1 MRMIGIAIPTSM
13 AVLAMG
19 SGAAWA
25 ATCDTSYV
33 DSSCGSTC
41 QSLYGSDTMTQIIK
55 DSIKG
60 SKACIT
66 YVNTGSGQ
74 GEKNI
79 TGVGQNYNQGLAPM
93 SRNFTP
99 SFLTGAAAAYNP
111 TPDNVLC
118 LDAGVNAVGNINGH
132 IQNLPCS
139 ATSGNN
145 ACDATCDINV
155 NPLEIAL
162 GGYPASCRGSG
173 TWAKSGATTAEC
185 ADPQRVAAIA
195 KLTALQG
202 ARIDHFFR
210 RDDKSGTQD
219 TFRERLQFDRW
230 CNGKSEGNTNAQWS
244 NLKNYDLDPVRRTCT
259 NEHSD
264 TTHARTHCTYYPLNI
279 PAANGSS
286 EADTCFNGDVLASTD
301 SRNPYGVDIPCTQG
315 WVVALSETDTGHTD
329 ITISIGQRIAA
340 DFNGQTM
347 GGGGLA
353 VTNTGS
359 VGVTLNTVSFE
370 DFNVRGGHYA
380 MWRRLFLQRNPNAL
394 SSAYITAA
402 QDAQEQ
408 KLWSW
413 ASKRANLC
421 SICSNDGFYPPIV
434 GCGQTCDDPNNQTC
448 LTAEAGLG
456 TPKMNIGAETQ
467 AKDPSYPCVADGTT
481 GSSGNCASI
490 PAVGAGSACNVN
502 GTAKCS
508 GGKSCTYAATGSVCQ

>member
-1 MRMIGIAIPTSM
+1 MASTRKSLMRMIGIAIPTSM

-19 SGAAWA
+19 SGSATA

-33 DSSCGSTC
+33 DASCGSTC
-41 QSLYGSDTMTQIIK
+41 QSLYGSDTMTQVIK

-79 TGVGQNYNQGLAPM
+79 TGSGQNYNQGLAPM
-93 SRNFTP
+93 SRNFTQ
-99 SFLTGAAAAYNP
+99 SILTGAAAAYNP

-118 LDAGVNAVGNINGH
+118 LDAAVNAVGNINGH

-145 ACDATCDINV
+145 VCDPTCDINV
-155 NPLEIAL
+155 NSLAIAL

-173 TWAKSGATTAEC
+173 TWSNSGATTPEC

-202 ARIDHFFR
+202 ARIDHFYR

-219 TFRERLQFDRW
+219 TFRERLQFNRW
-230 CNGKSEGNTNAQWS
+230 CNGKSEGNVNAQWS

-279 PAANGSS
+279 PMANGTG
-286 EADTCFNGDVLASTD
+286 EADTCFNGDVLLSTD
-301 SRNPYGVDIPCTQG
+301 SRNPYGVNIPCTQG

-329 ITISIGQRIAA
+329 ITVSIGQRIGT

-347 GGGGLA
+347 GGAGRQL
-353 VTNTGS
+353 
-359 VGVTLNTVSFE
+359 
-370 DFNVRGGHYA
+370 RG
-380 MWRRLFLQRNPNAL
+380 LQRPWWSLRHVAPAL
-394 SSAYITAA
+394 PAKESRRTLERLHHCRPGHRGAEAVELGVQAGQPLLDLQQRWLLSADRWLRADLRRPEQPDLPHRRSWLGHA
-402 QDAQEQ
+402 QDEH
-408 KLWSW
+408 
-413 ASKRANLC
+413 RRR
-421 SICSNDGFYPPIV
+421 DR
-434 GCGQTCDDPNNQTC
+434 GQ
-448 LTAEAGLG
+448 
-456 TPKMNIGAETQ
+456 
-467 AKDPSYPCVADGTT
+467 
-481 GSSGNCASI
+481 GS
-490 PAVGAGSACNVN
+490 
-502 GTAKCS
+502 
-508 GGKSCTYAATGSVCQ
+508 